1 MHPNRSTD
9 PEKILFI
16 PARDEDPSIAEARR
30 LVLATGNARLS
41 MLRRVLKLAPGRARV
56 IRDRLEAEGT
66 LSVARAAFP
75 EMKEAG

>member
-16 PARDEDPSIAEARR
+16 PAEDDDPVIAEARR
-30 LVLATGNARLS
+30 LVLATGNARVS
-41 MLRRVLKLAPGRARV
+41 MLRRVLNLTPGRAKV
-56 IRDRLEAEGT
+56 IRDKLEAEGT

-75 EMKEAG
+75 DMKEAG